1 MIAGSRQ
8 LPVQHITVRVPWHD
22 NGWKG
27 TFCNKPCVN
36 TSCTVL
42 PRIATGRN
50 DPHEAE
56 MAGHSIEDLDQ
67 KDYPPCVRV

>member
-36 TSCTVL
+36 SEYTKI
-42 PRIATGRN
+42 RKTGV
-50 DPHEAE
+50 
-56 MAGHSIEDLDQ
+56 G
-67 KDYPPCVRV
+67 CV

>member
-42 PRIATGRN
+42 PRIASGRD
-50 DPHEAE
+50 DPRL
-56 MAGHSIEDLDQ
+56 SKSDF
-67 KDYPPCVRV
+67 